1 MSKTLCLYTLATAL
15 VCCTLQVESQT
26 RDLELGLGITGGVT
40 KYYGDFTN
48 DPFGPAAEM
57 ALTFTPIRPLT
68 LGLGVTL
75 GQIKW
80 RVTPSAL
87 ASLPQYFGQGASYG
101 DLYPGTYATIEEFN
115 QSRVSIYEFT
125 SVWNILPNQD
135 IVPFIGVG
143 VGIVDFSP
151 TNRRQHES
159 LPNNSAG
166 KYDKWTWA
174 FPLIAGFNLY
184 ITDDLSFTAKG
195 SYRFTMTEWL
205 DDYKSAAGT
214 DQIAM
219 LQGGLTYHFTGD
231 RDPDGDGVPT
241 RREREF
247 GTNPFKADTDGDGL
261 TDGDEIMLHK
271 TDPLRRDTDGDGL
284 TDGEEV
290 LELNT
295 NPLLADTDGD
305 GLPDGVEVITYR
317 TNPTNVDTDNDRLF
331 DGEEVLRYKT
341 DPLKKDTDGDGIE
354 DADEL
359 SCRYQTNPL
368 NPDTDG
374 DGLIDSKDP
383 EPSIRCEGCGGGGG
397 IPPYANPAP
406 MPQPAP
412 ELKPTTSP
420 IPEPKVETPPP
431 APLPTP
437 NKRRSFQKDIRFKVN
452 TDEFDFDFPETEK
465 NLRELLSYLEESCD
479 ELQVMIEGHASA
491 DGPPQRNK
499 DLSNLRAHKVRQ
511 WLLQQGI
518 SPNKIRGAVGYGSA
532 MPRVKEPT
540 PAQMKSMT
548 KEQQESIRAQNRR
561 IEMAVLKDCGEAN
574 G

>member
-1 MSKTLCLYTLATAL
+1 MIMSKTACWLLVLSAL
-15 VCCTLQVESQT
+15 FISMLQANSQV
-26 RDLELGLGITGGVT
+26 RDMELGLGITGGVT
-40 KYYGDFTN
+40 KYYGDFSN
-48 DPFGPAAEM
+48 DPFAPAAEF

-75 GQIKW
+75 GQIRW
-80 RVTPSAL
+80 RVTPTGLRSY
-87 ASLPQYFGQGASYG
+87 PDYFGPGATIG
-101 DLYPGTYATIEEFN
+101 DIYPGTLANIEEYN
-115 QSRVSIYEFT
+115 QSRVSIYELT
-125 SVWNILPNQD
+125 TVWNILPNHD
-135 IVPFIGVG
+135 IVPFVG
-143 VGIVDFSP
+143 VGIGIIDFSP

-159 LPNNSAG
+159 LPNNVAQ
-166 KYDKWTWA
+166 KYEKWTWGA
-174 FPLIAGFNLY
+174 PLIAGFNLY
-184 ITDDLSFTAKG
+184 ITDDISFTAKG
-195 SYRFTMTEWL
+195 TYRFTMSEWL
-205 DDYKSAAGT
+205 DDLKTSNGT
-214 DQIAM
+214 DHIAS

-231 RDPDGDGVPT
+231 RDPDGDGIPT
-241 RREREF
+241 RREREL
-247 GTNPFKADTDGDGL
+247 GTNPHKADTDGDGL
-261 TDGDEIMLHK
+261 SDGDEVILHK
-271 TDPLRRDTDGDGL
+271 TDPLVRDTDGDGL

-290 LELNT
+290 LELGT
-295 NPLLADTDGD
+295 SPLLADTDGD

-317 TNPTNVDTDNDRLF
+317 TNPSNVDTDNDRLF

-406 MPQPAP
+406 RPAP
-412 ELKPTTSP
+412 EVKPQPSP
-420 IPEPKVETPPP
+420 LPEPKVETPPA
-431 APLPTP
+431 APVPTP
-437 NKRRSFQKDIRFKVN
+437 KKRRSFQKDIRFKVN

-465 NLRELLSYLEESCD
+465 NLRELLSYLQESCD

-518 SPNKIRGAVGYGSA
+518 DAGKIRGAVGYGSA
-532 MPRVKEPT
+532 MPRVREPSA
-540 PAQMKSMT
+540 AQMRSMS
-548 KEQQESIRAQNRR
+548 KEQLEQIRSQNRR
-561 IEMAVLKDCGEAN
+561 IEMSVLKDCGQEN